1 MTDETA
7 SIRQELE
14 ALCVEFWY
22 RVDQLG
28 GVGVEELFTEDGVYS
43 VPGGRNVGRAAIAE
57 SYVRRAARGPR
68 LSRHVHSNLHVTVE
82 SPTRAHGASL
92 LTLWARDGEAPMK
105 LVLPVS
111 VSDVSDEY
119 VSGDDGV
126 WRVEHRHIAAAFRG
140 DEPPV
145 LPFTPDEAEAG

>member
-1 MTDETA
+1 MSDETA
-7 SIRQELE
+7 AIRQELE

-43 VPGGRNVGRAAIAE
+43 VVGGRNVGRAAIAE
-57 SYVRRAARGPR
+57 SYVKRTARGPR

-82 SPTRAHGASL
+82 SSSRAHGASL
-92 LTLWARDGEAPMK
+92 LTLWARDGEAPMPI
-105 LVLPVS
+105 VMPVS
-111 VSDVSDEY
+111 VSDVSDDY
-119 VSGDDGV
+119 VRGDDGV
-126 WRVEHRHIAAAFRG
+126 WRVEHRHLTPAFRG

-145 LPFTPDEAEAG
+145 LRFSAVEAEIS